1 MTDKPARPAR
11 RIQAGEVRLAF
22 RTWSGAPV
30 PGTRLAPGGTSTT
43 PVVLLHALGE
53 SSSDWEPVAS
63 ALAPPWRVY
72 APDLRGHGASDWTGP
87 YTVEQLAADLEAF
100 LDALGLRRVAL
111 AGHSMGAAPAYLFA
125 ARHPERVI
133 RLVLEEP
140 SPPFPRPP
148 RTAERPAE
156 PPRFDWDATALSG
169 EFTDPPPSWRAAL
182 GDIKVPVLLIAGG
195 PDSHVSQDR
204 LAEMAGL
211 IGECELL
218 TIEAGHLVHA
228 TRPGEFTSAVKA
240 FLSALVS

>member
-1 MTDKPARPAR
+1 MPARPVR
-11 RIQAGEVRLAF
+11 HIKAGQVRLAF
-22 RTWSGAPV
+22 RMWSAVPV
-30 PGTRLAPGGTSTT
+30 PGTRPAPGSPAAA

-53 SSSDWEPVAS
+53 NSSDWGPVAS

-72 APDLRGHGASDWTGP
+72 APDLRGHGDSDWSGP

-140 SPPFPRPP
+140 PPPFPRPP
-148 RTAERPAE
+148 STAHRPAE
-156 PPRFDWDATALSG
+156 PPGFDWDATALSG

-195 PDSHVSQDR
+195 PDSHIAQDR

-211 IGECELL
+211 IGDCSLR

-228 TRPGEFTSAVKA
+228 TRPQEFTSAVTA
-240 FLSALVS
+240 FLTGPAS